1 MNVFRMGIGDFMQL
15 WYFLST
21 LSCRIFVFAFLL
33 VVLIMKLLIFFN
45 QPLLGL
51 CIQYQCVLQMSSRE
65 MLSKAPFGSALFS
78 AVIKINDAFYETL
91 LLP

>member
-21 LSCRIFVFAFLL
+21 LGCRIFVFAFLL
-33 VVLIMKLLIFFN
+33 VVLIIKLLIFFN
-45 QPLLGL
+45 QSLLGL
-51 CIQYQCVLQMSSRE
+51 CIQCQCVLQMSSRE
-65 MLSKAPFGSALFS
+65 MLSKVPFGSALFS
-78 AVIKINDAFYETL
+78 AVIKINGAFYEML